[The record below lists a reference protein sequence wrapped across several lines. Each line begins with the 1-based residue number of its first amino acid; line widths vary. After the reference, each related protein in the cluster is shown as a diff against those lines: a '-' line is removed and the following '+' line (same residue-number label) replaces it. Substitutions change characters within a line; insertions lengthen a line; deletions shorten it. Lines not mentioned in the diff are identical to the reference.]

1 MKKKFM
7 QQCKSFVDKPMTS
20 VPYVVFVGDAGT
32 GKSTIVEKLTG
43 VKDRSS
49 NESEGFTRFTE
60 TFPVPDGSL
69 VVADTPGCNS
79 RKDRE
84 EQNIWIARALNL
96 KPASRI
102 FIVSKAQPRVD
113 SVIDNVCKYVDKFVD
128 LPNGVI
134 GVFVTHMDLV
144 EWKEED
150 LKSAIDD
157 ELGIDAVIVSRLTT
171 TAKTL
176 LPKILKT
183 CTGTHTVTVN
193 YENFAKLFEIPN
205 NHRKILKFINDE
217 VKMFSLIKEDFDK
230 KRKKFDSDKVD
241 LAFEF
246 LTYMSDKIDDAKDRM
261 TEYNNFTFEGD
272 SAALEAGH
280 VLNLVNQLNTV
291 LFEIRKECFKYQCE
305 HGVSEFRKCPYCGL
319 VWTKKENCS
328 GNTTCG
334 DADTPASDAGDGKY
348 AVFRTFSFV
357 WESDKLTIQKKGRQD
372 MSNSSSRAMFGCGK
386 TINWKDMATVELPD
400 EFSDVIRPCS
410 SGIRMDPSSER
421 SYGGR
426 IGEMTTEFKRQC
438 NKRWRQLRQHFR
450 SDDTC

>member
-20 VPYVVFVGDAGT
+20 VPYVVFVGDVGT

-43 VKDRSS
+43 ENDRSS
-49 NESEGFTRFTE
+49 NEGESFTKSSEAFI
-60 TFPVPDGSL
+60 VPDGSL
-69 VVADTPGCNS
+69 IVADTPGCNS

-84 EQNIWIARALNL
+84 EQNIWIAGALNFQ
-96 KPASRI
+96 PASRI

-113 SVIDNVCKYVDKFVD
+113 SVIDNVCKYMDKFVD

-171 TAKTL
+171 KAETL

-217 VKMFSLIKEDFDK
+217 VKMFSLIKEAFDK
-230 KRKKFDSDKVD
+230 KRKKFESDKVD

-246 LTYMSDKIDDAKDRM
+246 LTYMSDKIADAKDRM

-280 VLNLVNQLNTV
+280 VLNMVNQLNTV
-291 LFEIRKECFKYQCE
+291 LFEIRKECFTYQCE
-305 HGVSEFRKCPYCGL
+305 YGVCEFRKCPYCGL
-319 VWTKKENCS
+319 VWTKKESCS

-334 DADTPASDAGDGKY
+334 DADSADSDTGDGKY
-348 AVFRTFSFV
+348 AVFRTFAFA
-357 WESDKLTIQKKGRQD
+357 WESNKLTIQKKGKQD
-372 MSNSSSRAMFGCGK
+372 MSNSSLRTMSGCGK
-386 TINWKDMATVELPD
+386 TINWKDMATVELHD
-400 EFSDVIRPCS
+400 EFSDVIRLFS
-410 SGIRMDPSSER
+410 SGIKVDPSNEW
-421 SYGGR
+421 GFGR
-426 IGEMTTEFKRQC
+426 VGEMATEVKRRC
-438 NKRWRQLRQHFR
+438 HKRWKQLRRGLPFSH
-450 SDDTC
+450 